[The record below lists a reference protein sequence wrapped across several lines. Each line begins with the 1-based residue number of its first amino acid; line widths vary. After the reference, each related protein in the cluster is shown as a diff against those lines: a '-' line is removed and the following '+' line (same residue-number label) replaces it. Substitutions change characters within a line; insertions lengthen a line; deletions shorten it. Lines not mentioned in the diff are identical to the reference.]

1 MREAMSQPRILIVE
15 DDADWQKIY
24 RRCLGDTDYD
34 ITAARKLTT
43 ALALL
48 EEQLFDVVIT
58 DLKMLGGAEEFS
70 GFGVLEQAKA
80 THPDVQV
87 IVITGYGSA
96 DHALRAMG
104 SGAYDYITKD
114 RDLRQKLV
122 LTVQGA
128 LEVRA
133 LKQELLGR
141 EPEDD
146 VELEY
151 DRIVGNSASMQA
163 LFEQIASAADSDV
176 NVLICGEESTGK
188 RLIAQTTHRRS
199 PRRRGPFLVVDCGRL
214 SDSVLASELFGH
226 EAGALY
232 SVGEARPGKFERAR
246 GGTIFLDS
254 IGDLDVR
261 LQKRLIGAVC
271 DRTVERVGGQ
281 RAIRLD
287 ARIIASTDKD
297 LRAMLAA
304 EQFERRLFD
313 ALNECVISV
322 PPLRERKD
330 GDDIPA
336 LAAMFLQRY
345 GQGRPV
351 RFSSDA
357 IALLRH
363 YDYPGNVREL
373 ESAVKYTLTVTLGE
387 VIGPE
392 HLRPEIRTY
401 EVSSRERPQ
410 REAEAKD
417 PHTIMR
423 VCPLNLGACSKGEEI
438 VRLYSPRRVFANV
451 PYFPEYAEC
460 EQAIRRTLER
470 YRLVP
475 VLSKDHLEPTVLLC
489 NVCKLIQ
496 TCKYGVTDISMPGS
510 NVLYELGLM
519 HAHGVHCVIVKERR
533 ASLSADIQG
542 LLFLEYTHPESL
554 SERLSRWIEDQVKEA
569 EPPVELEAKRRTR
582 LLRVMSERLDEAELR
597 TLCFDLEIEYED
609 LPGQGKVNKTR
620 ELIRHLE
627 RRERISDLLEK
638 GEQLRPDIPWHEI

>member
-1 MREAMSQPRILIVE
+1 MPRPRILIVE
-15 DDADWQKIY
+15 DDADWQEIY
-24 RRCLGDTDYD
+24 CRCLRGAHYE
-34 ITAARKLTT
+34 ITAARKLST

-48 EEQLFDVVIT
+48 EEQPFEVVIT

-70 GFGVLEQAKA
+70 GFGVLEQARA
-80 THPDVQV
+80 LHPDVQV

-114 RDLRQKLV
+114 RDLRQKLA
-122 LTVQGA
+122 LAVQGA

-133 LKQELLGR
+133 LKQEFLEQ

-146 VELEY
+146 VELEH
-151 DRIVGNSASMQA
+151 DRIVGNSTSMQA
-163 LFEQIASAADSDV
+163 LFEQITAAAASDV
-176 NVLICGEESTGK
+176 NVLISGEESTGK
-188 RLIAQTTHRRS
+188 RLIAQTIHRRS
-199 PRRRGPFLVVDCGRL
+199 HRKHRPFLVVDCGRL

-232 SVGEARPGKFERAR
+232 GVGEARPGKFERAR

-254 IGDLDVR
+254 IGDLDVK
-261 LQKRLIGAVC
+261 LQRRLIGAVC
-271 DRTVERVGGQ
+271 DRVVERVGGQ
-281 RAIRLD
+281 RPIPVD
-287 ARIIASTDKD
+287 ARIVASTDKD
-297 LRAMLAA
+297 LQAMLAA
-304 EQFERRLFD
+304 GQFERRLFD

-345 GQGRPV
+345 GPGLQV
-351 RFSSDA
+351 HFSPET
-357 IALLRH
+357 IALLRR

-373 ESAVKYTLTVTLGE
+373 ESAVKYALATTPGE
-387 VIGPE
+387 VIGSE

-401 EVSSRERPQ
+401 EPPALGQPQ
-410 REAEAKD
+410 REDKD
-417 PHTIMR
+417 PNTIMR
-423 VCPLNLGACSKGEEI
+423 VCPLNLGACSKKDEI
-438 VRLYSPRRVFANV
+438 VRLYSPRRVFVNV
-451 PYFPEYAEC
+451 PYVPDYAEC

-470 YRLVP
+470 YGLVP

-496 TCKYGVTDISMPGS
+496 TCKYGVTDISMPGRS
-510 NVLYELGLM
+510 VLYELGLM
-519 HAHGVHCVIVKERR
+519 HADGVHCAILKERR

-554 SERLSRWIEDQVKEA
+554 AKRLSHWIEDQVKEA
-569 EPPVELEAKRRTR
+569 ERSGGLEPKHRTR
-582 LLRVMSERLDEAELR
+582 LLQVLSDRFDEGDLR
-597 TLCFDLEIEYED
+597 TLCFTLEIDYEI
-609 LPGQGKVNKTR
+609 LPGQGKRDKAR
-620 ELIRHLE
+620 ELIQYLE
-627 RRERISDLLEK
+627 RRERISDLVEAGK
-638 GEQLRPDIPWHEI
+638 QLRPDIPWHAI